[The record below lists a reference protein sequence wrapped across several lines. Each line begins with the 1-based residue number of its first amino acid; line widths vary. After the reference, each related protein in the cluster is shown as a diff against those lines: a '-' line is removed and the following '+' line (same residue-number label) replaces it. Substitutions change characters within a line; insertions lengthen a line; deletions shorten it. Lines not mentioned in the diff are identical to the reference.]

1 MSNSQIKLEEIN
13 FVPDKNS
20 NTPIYKQ
27 IVDYINSKVACCDWV
42 IGSKLPSQRELA
54 AFFNVNRSTI
64 VQAMDELKA
73 TGIIEGTAGG
83 GTRIINNTW
92 SLLMSSAPPNW
103 SSYIKSGSFKSNIG
117 TIQTINKQE
126 FEEGIIRLGTGELS
140 PELIPN
146 ILNDEIIKR
155 VQENNVKL
163 NYLGPLGLLELRQA
177 ISKYIKRFG
186 INVSP
191 NSILIVSGSLQAL
204 QLISVCMLRKGSTVY
219 VELPSYLNSLQVFQS
234 AGVKLFGVPMD
245 RSGIMYWNMK
255 VDNHASDN
263 SSLLYTIPTIH
274 NPTGMIMSNERRV
287 ELVNYCKSIRLPI
300 IEDDAYRELWLE
312 DEPPA
317 PLKSLDDNGSI
328 LYLGTVSKTLAPG
341 LRIGWIVGPE
351 LVVERLGDVKMQT
364 DYGASSLSQWILYE
378 WLESGLY
385 ERHLIGLK
393 KHLLDRRNFVL
404 DILNKYFK
412 DIASWSVPKGGF
424 YIWLRLNKKIS
435 TDKLFTLALNK
446 KILINPGN
454 IYDFS
459 KNQYLRISY
468 SYASLKDLEYGLKCL
483 SEIIFDM

>member
-1 MSNSQIKLEEIN
+1 
-13 FVPDKNS
+13 
-20 NTPIYKQ
+20 
-27 IVDYINSKVACCDWV
+27 
-42 IGSKLPSQRELA
+42 
-54 AFFNVNRSTI
+54 
-64 VQAMDELKA
+64 
-73 TGIIEGTAGG
+73 
-83 GTRIINNTW
+83 
-92 SLLMSSAPPNW
+92 
-103 SSYIKSGSFKSNIG
+103 
-117 TIQTINKQE
+117 
-126 FEEGIIRLGTGELS
+126 
-140 PELIPN
+140 
-146 ILNDEIIKR
+146 
-155 VQENNVKL
+155 
-163 NYLGPLGLLELRQA
+163 
-177 ISKYIKRFG
+177 
-186 INVSP
+186 
-191 NSILIVSGSLQAL
+191 
-204 QLISVCMLRKGSTVY
+204 
-219 VELPSYLNSLQVFQS
+219 
-234 AGVKLFGVPMD
+234 
-245 RSGIMYWNMK
+245 MK

-351 LVVERLGDVKMQT
+351 PVVERLGDVKMQT

-385 ERHLIGLK
+385 EKHLIGLK

>member
-27 IVDYINSKVACCDWV
+27 IVDYVNSKVACCDWV

-245 RSGIMYWNMK
+245 
-255 VDNHASDN
+255 
-263 SSLLYTIPTIH
+263 
-274 NPTGMIMSNERRV
+274 
-287 ELVNYCKSIRLPI
+287 
-300 IEDDAYRELWLE
+300 
-312 DEPPA
+312 
-317 PLKSLDDNGSI
+317 
-328 LYLGTVSKTLAPG
+328 
-341 LRIGWIVGPE
+341 
-351 LVVERLGDVKMQT
+351 
-364 DYGASSLSQWILYE
+364 
-378 WLESGLY
+378 
-385 ERHLIGLK
+385 
-393 KHLLDRRNFVL
+393 
-404 DILNKYFK
+404 
-412 DIASWSVPKGGF
+412 
-424 YIWLRLNKKIS
+424 
-435 TDKLFTLALNK
+435 
-446 KILINPGN
+446 
-454 IYDFS
+454 
-459 KNQYLRISY
+459 
-468 SYASLKDLEYGLKCL
+468 
-483 SEIIFDM
+483 